1 MAKKTTESF
10 GVEQLKA
17 RLHSEHQRLIVEL
30 NSNLRNL
37 KQRTEMAIESL
48 KDGKALDAHLIV
60 NAGGISEL
68 IAKWNMVRDMIPY
81 LYEELEKK

>member
-1 MAKKTTESF
+1 MTRKDSF

-30 NSNLRNL
+30 KSNLSNLR
-37 KQRTEMAIESL
+37 QRTEMAIESL

-81 LYEELEKK
+81 LYEGLEKK